1 MIQYILLGLAVI
13 VGLTLLAFWFVSA
26 DPGRVVKT
34 LKWVGTVILVIL
46 LLLFLFLRRF
56 DLMLYLLAFGLPL
69 WGAWLA
75 RARRAKAL
83 RGATPGQASEV
94 KTRYLRMILHH
105 DSGEMQGE
113 VLEGQFRGARLDQLN
128 MDDLVEL
135 WRECQDNDLQSA
147 AVLEAYLDRAHGQD
161 WREAASAR
169 FGEGGAPRGSSAGA
183 MTEEEALAILGLEAG
198 AKEREIIE
206 AHRRLMQKVHPDHGG
221 SNYLASKINE
231 AKDLLIAR
239 TRGRASAV

>member
-1 MIQYILLGLAVI
+1 
-13 VGLTLLAFWFVSA
+13 
-26 DPGRVVKT
+26 VVKA
-34 LKWVGTVILVIL
+34 LKWVGTVILIFL

-56 DLMLYLLAFGLPL
+56 DLMLYLLGFGLPL

-105 DSGEMQGE
+105 DSGDMHGE
-113 VLEGQFRGARLDQLN
+113 VLEGRYQGARLDQLT

-135 WRECQDNDLQSA
+135 WREC
-147 AVLEAYLDRAHGQD
+147 HGQD

-183 MTEEEALAILGLEAG
+183 MTEDEALAILGLEAG

-231 AKDLLIAR
+231 AKELLLAR